1 MALWMD
7 AGSEA
12 LTDKEKADL
21 DAITA
26 LKESSAIE
34 LKEEGNEFVKKGKKH
49 YSDAIECYT
58 KAINQKALS
67 DREHSI
73 IYSNRAHVNLLL
85 GNFRRALQDAEEA
98 IKLSPENI
106 KAFYRAVKASLSL
119 NLLSEAKSYCEK
131 GLEISPDNDE
141 LKKLAK
147 QIDLK
152 KAVQDRRE
160 AEVSKA
166 VNAAKA
172 LVSAFEDRNLKIGK
186 TMYRELTG
194 LKKPVLDKNN
204 ILHWPVLFLYA
215 ESMSSD
221 IIEDFCEID
230 MFSTHLDMISLM
242 HVLISQYIFSKSS
255 PPLPWDAEGSYTRD
269 TVELYYEVGAG
280 VCLSKREIISNLLEG
295 TKASNV
301 ENLDFEDNVAAG
313 RLCNSSAR
321 AKNMLAG
328 NGPRWMK
335 VNERRTLYDV
345 LKEPNMVIPGL
356 PVFVV
361 VSRKSS
367 FYKEFKSGNW
377 TPPEV

>member
-1 MALWMD
+1 FQ
-7 AGSEA
+7 
-12 LTDKEKADL
+12 
-21 DAITA
+21 
-26 LKESSAIE
+26 
-34 LKEEGNEFVKKGKKH
+34 EEGNEFVKKGKKH

-166 VNAAKA
+166 VNAAMA

-230 MFSTHLDMISLM
+230 MFSTHLDNM
-242 HVLISQYIFSKSS
+242 FSESS

-301 ENLDFEDNVAAG
+301 ENLDFEDNVAA
-313 RLCNSSAR
+313 

-345 LKEPNMVIPGL
+345 LKEPNMVIPGI